1 MKRYIATFL
10 LLGYVMLVPFC
21 FFGGAMMADMG
32 TMDMGGSP
40 TQSMNDCGM
49 LAVGC
54 AGSTETNALGMIAHH
69 VSMYL
74 SIAQTP
80 VSVFSFI
87 MAICVFSLLAILVFA
102 NGWFHGFSL
111 QTSSRLHL
119 RRIDEPQSKTKQSI
133 LTWLS
138 LFEISPNFA

>member
-21 FFGGAMMADMG
+21 FFGGAMMADMD
-32 TMDMGGSP
+32 TMDMSGSP

-49 LAVGC
+49 LAVVGC

-87 MAICVFSLLAILVFA
+87 MAICVFFLLALAFA
-102 NGWFHGFSL
+102 NGWFHRFSL

-119 RRIDEPQSKTKQSI
+119 RRIDEPQSRTKQSI

-138 LFEISPNFA
+138 LFETSPNFA